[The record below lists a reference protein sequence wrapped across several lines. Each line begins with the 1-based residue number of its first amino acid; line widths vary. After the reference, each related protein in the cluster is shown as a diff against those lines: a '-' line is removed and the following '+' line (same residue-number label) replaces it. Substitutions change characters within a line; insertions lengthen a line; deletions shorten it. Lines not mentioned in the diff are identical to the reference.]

1 MDDSESIDLADV
13 PAYIDNL
20 RARIAALEAAREE
33 WREWAA
39 DILASY
45 ESDRPPRELRP
56 SNAGTEISEVFTK
69 IDAERDGL
77 RERLAAAVEKA
88 VHVYNSGYHAGHHDT
103 VEGCYTHI
111 VSQDMD
117 SYHDDVVTELLED
130 LAAEGRGEVTA

>member
-77 RERLAAAVEKA
+77 RERLAAAVDTLLKYGQHLYDCDGRRHSNYACDCGFKA
-88 VHVYNSGYHAGHHDT
+88 A
-103 VEGCYTHI
+103 I
-111 VSQDMD
+111 
-117 SYHDDVVTELLED
+117 
-130 LAAEGRGEVTA
+130 AKAEGREEKNRGD